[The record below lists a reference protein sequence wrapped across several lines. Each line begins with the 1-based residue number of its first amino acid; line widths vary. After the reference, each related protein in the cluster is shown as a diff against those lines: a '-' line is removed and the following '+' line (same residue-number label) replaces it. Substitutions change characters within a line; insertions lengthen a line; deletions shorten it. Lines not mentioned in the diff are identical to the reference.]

1 MLKNKKKWA
10 RAVIDGLRQEYPQA
24 GTMLKFNSLFE
35 LVVAVVL
42 SAQSTDAQVN
52 QVTERLFTK
61 YNTPEQ
67 FAALDIDEIAGLVR
81 GVGLNKGKARS
92 IQGISSILLDKHR
105 GQVPEDLD
113 TLMQLPGIGRKSA
126 NVIRS
131 VGFGLP
137 GLGVDTHVQ
146 RVANRIGLVAQKNPH
161 KTESDLKSLLP
172 SEEWSLAHHLFIYHG
187 RQVCK
192 ARRPHCE
199 DCRIADLCE
208 KRIDD

>member
-10 RAVIDGLRQEYPQA
+10 QAVIDGLRQEYPQA
-24 GTMLKFNSLFE
+24 GTMLKFNSRFE

-52 QVTERLFTK
+52 QVTERLFAR
-61 YNTPEQ
+61 YNTPGQ
-67 FAALDIDEIAGLVR
+67 FAAMDIDELAVLIR

-92 IQGISSILLDKHR
+92 IQGISRILLDQYH

-113 TLMQLPGIGRKSA
+113 VLMQLPGIGRKSA

-146 RVANRIGLVAQKNPH
+146 RVANRIGLVAEKNPH
-161 KTESDLKSLLP
+161 KTESALKSLLP
-172 SEEWSLAHHLFIYHG
+172 SQDWSLAHHLLIHHG
-187 RQVCK
+187 RQICK
-192 ARRPHCE
+192 ARRPQCE

-208 KRIDD
+208 KHISN